1 MSWKKGENEKFNIAI
16 CDDEHY
22 FRENIKENVKN
33 YMVKNGAP
41 FHIDTFASGKEF
53 IGLGIEIHQYK
64 VVF

>member
-1 MSWKKGENEKFNIAI
+1 
-16 CDDEHY
+16 
-22 FRENIKENVKN
+22 
-33 YMVKNGAP
+33 MVKNGAP

>member
-1 MSWKKGENEKFNIAI
+1 MFKIAI

-22 FRENIKENVKN
+22 FRESIKENVKK

-41 FHIDTFASGKEF
+41 FHINTFASGKEF